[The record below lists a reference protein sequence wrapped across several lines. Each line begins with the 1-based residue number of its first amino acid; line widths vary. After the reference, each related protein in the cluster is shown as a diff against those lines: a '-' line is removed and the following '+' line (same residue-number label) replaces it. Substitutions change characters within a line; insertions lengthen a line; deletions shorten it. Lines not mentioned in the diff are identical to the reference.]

1 MASYLKKIKRKK
13 KVDFMKKMKKT
24 MKQFR
29 KMVMCSVC
37 GKMPSEGQKIDD
49 WTLERRNDQI
59 TLTCTECE
67 QGEEP

>member
-29 KMVMCSVC
+29 KMVMCSAC
-37 GKMPSEGQKIDD
+37 GKTPEQGQKIDD
-49 WTLERRNDQI
+49 WTLERTNDQI
-59 TLTCTECE
+59 TLTCTDCAEG
-67 QGEEP
+67 QGT